1 MKAFW
6 DKLTIAEQHE
16 LAHKVGSSRGYLR
29 LIFNGYK
36 KVGFSLARSLEEAT
50 DGAVTKAQLRPD
62 IYGNPVGSPQKAK
75 YYQFLSAS

>member
-1 MKAFW
+1 MKEFW
-6 DKLTIAEQHE
+6 DTLTIAEQHK

-62 IYGNPVGSPQKAK
+62 IYENLVGAPQKAK
-75 YYQFLSAS
+75 YYQYLSA